1 MTARPNARSTA
12 AGAVLAI
19 VSSLMVLWSAP
30 PADAEGPTI
39 LGAGSTWS
47 QIAIDQWRSDVN
59 RLGLSVNYQGVGSTT
74 GRQFFAAGTVDFG
87 VSEIPFQP
95 DDPNVTRS
103 FKYLPI
109 VAGGTSMMYNLR
121 SASGAQIRDLRLA
134 PDTIADI
141 FTGKITNWNDPQV
154 RRDYGSTLPNTP
166 IKVVVRSDGS
176 GTSAQFSAYIA
187 AEEGQTWASF
197 AHQCGIPNQ
206 YTSFWP
212 YGMPGCLP
220 NAIGQRGSDGVA
232 NYVANPGLGVGAVG
246 YVEAGYAIARR
257 FPVVAVRNS
266 AGNFSLPTA
275 YNVAT
280 ALQHA
285 RLNPDSTQELS
296 QVYAAPEGNAY
307 PISSYSYMIVPTDSS
322 ISQEKGEVLGKFI
335 IYFACT
341 GQRAAQRLGYSPMPK
356 PLVEFAFAAEKQIP
370 GAPDPP
376 PVDGEHCNNPTLTG
390 EFKPGEGGGNGSGVI
405 PGTDPNAGGEGSSS
419 GGGSGSGSGL
429 GSGSGSG
436 SGSGLGFGAG
446 SGSGSG
452 AGAGEG
458 AAGASGSVV
467 VVTQT
472 PAVIPDSQLA
482 ALKRAADERILGMRP
497 LSATPLFF
505 MAALLLALV
514 FAPILLRI
522 RRRGGGPP

>member
-1 MTARPNARSTA
+1 M
-12 AGAVLAI
+12 
-19 VSSLMVLWSAP
+19 
-30 PADAEGPTI
+30 
-39 LGAGSTWS
+39 S
-47 QIAIDQWRSDVN
+47 QIAMNHCRSDVN

-109 VAGGTSMMYNLR
+109 VAGGTSMMYNLH
-121 SASGAQIRDLRLA
+121 SASGAQIRDLHLS

-141 FTGKITNWNDPQV
+141 FTGKITNWNDAQV
-154 RRDYGSTLPNTP
+154 RRDYGSALPNTP

-187 AEEGQTWASF
+187 ATQGATWANF
-197 AHQCGIPNQ
+197 AHACGIPNA

-257 FPVVAVRNS
+257 FPVVGVKNA
-266 AGNFSLPTA
+266 AGNFALPTA

-296 QVYAAPEGNAY
+296 QVYTAPEGNAY
-307 PISSYSYMIVPTDSS
+307 PISSYSYMIVPTDDS

-335 IYFACT
+335 VYFACT

-458 AAGASGSVV
+458 AAGASGS
-467 VVTQT
+467 
-472 PAVIPDSQLA
+472 
-482 ALKRAADERILGMRP
+482 GG
-497 LSATPLFF
+497 
-505 MAALLLALV
+505 
-514 FAPILLRI
+514 
-522 RRRGGGPP
+522 RG